1 MLLQTAPT
9 IQEWGVL
16 LPDLVLL
23 VDEALFHLV
32 WVVILHAA
40 AVLLDALVERGCAAV
55 GVWHVIR
62 GDRRPAEVFRAWD
75 QNRSLSCLGS
85 ELENHV
91 QARSTGCFVLQ
102 VFEDAQISAGWLCV
116 VGPCY

>member
-55 GVWHVIR
+55 GVWHYQGRQKSVVLGIR
-62 GDRRPAEVFRAWD
+62 TRKRRSARKPCAGALNGLFRFA
-75 QNRSLSCLGS
+75 S
-85 ELENHV
+85 
-91 QARSTGCFVLQ
+91 
-102 VFEDAQISAGWLCV
+102 I
-116 VGPCY
+116 